1 MFYLMYIAMRAQPVG
16 RSRIQSQPIIIAQ
29 CMPLSQPCNTFYYYY
44 YLPIV
49 KRLVTPNG
57 VSQH

>member
-1 MFYLMYIAMRAQPVG
+1 MKAQPVG